1 MREVVTRAKIAELPD
16 RAELKV
22 AAGTIFTRAAR
33 ELIKEK
39 GIVLRFIEEGVLTP
53 QQKPQQADGEI
64 ERGIVTVIGHDR
76 VGIIAQIAGILAE
89 ANVNILDISQT
100 VLQGFFAMIMI
111 VDLSSSRVGFTELRQ
126 KLEETGEKM
135 SLKIGLQHED
145 AFKYMHR
152 L

>member
-1 MREVVTRAKIAELPD
+1 M
-16 RAELKV
+16 
-22 AAGTIFTRAAR
+22 
-33 ELIKEK
+33 
-39 GIVLRFIEEGVLTP
+39 
-53 QQKPQQADGEI
+53 